1 MHKPEEPIE
10 KMETYICLD
19 DLHFFAY
26 HGVSPQ
32 ENVVGN
38 EYILS
43 LRLGVDITRAM
54 ETDDVA
60 DTLNYAEVYR
70 VLKEEMEI
78 PSKLLEHVGG
88 RLVRRLFREFPTLEH
103 IDLKIAKRNP
113 PMGADIAS
121 AGVEIH
127 CLRSE
132 IFFSTN

>member
-1 MHKPEEPIE
+1 MYKPEELIE
-10 KMETYICLD
+10 KMKTYICLD
-19 DLHFFAY
+19 DLRFFAY

-32 ENVVGN
+32 ESMVGN

-43 LRLGVDITRAM
+43 LRLRTDITQAM

-88 RLVRRLFREFPTLEH
+88 RLIRKLFQEFPTLEH

-113 PMGADIAS
+113 PMGADITS

-127 CLRSE
+127 CLRSD
-132 IFFSTN
+132 IFFSTK

>member
-1 MHKPEEPIE
+1 MYKPEELIE
-10 KMETYICLD
+10 KMKTYICLD
-19 DLHFFAY
+19 DLRFFAY

-32 ENVVGN
+32 ESMVGN

-43 LRLGVDITRAM
+43 LRLRTDITQAM

-88 RLVRRLFREFPTLEH
+88 RLIRKLFQEFPTLEH

-127 CLRSE
+127 CLRSD
-132 IFFSTN
+132 IFFSTK

>member
-88 RLVRRLFREFPTLEH
+88 RLVRRLFQEFPTLEH

-127 CLRSE
+127 CLRSD

>member
-43 LRLGVDITRAM
+43 LRLGADITRAM
-54 ETDDVA
+54 ETDDVT

-127 CLRSE
+127 CLRPD

>member
-1 MHKPEEPIE
+1 MLKPEEPIE
-10 KMETYICLD
+10 NMKTYICLD

-32 ENVVGN
+32 EAVVGN

-43 LRLGVDITRAM
+43 LRLGADITRAM

>member
-1 MHKPEEPIE
+1 
-10 KMETYICLD
+10 METYICLD

-88 RLVRRLFREFPTLEH
+88 RLVRRLFQEFPTLEH

-127 CLRSE
+127 CLRSD

>member
-43 LRLGVDITRAM
+43 LRLGADITRAM
-54 ETDDVA
+54 ETDDVT

-127 CLRSE
+127 CERNDFLLQR
-132 IFFSTN
+132 